1 MMESLRGGSSPQY
14 QYRLNNDSR
23 TTSKNNKKGNSCEV
37 FVGYLPHA
45 CDERQLFEL
54 FSQYH
59 HVEEA
64 RIMRNNDD
72 ETLLYGFVK
81 LASPQEV
88 NQAVKLLNE
97 TIFGGRRIK

>member
-1 MMESLRGGSSPQY
+1 MAVRGSSQ
-14 QYRLNNDSR
+14 QQLLHRLAHATQQPASATHHNSDS
-23 TTSKNNKKGNSCEV
+23 TCEV

-54 FSQYH
+54 FDQYH

-64 RIMRNNDD
+64 RIMRNNDH

-81 LASPQEV
+81 LRSPQEV
-88 NQAVKLLNE
+88 HQAVKLLNK
-97 TIFGGRRIK
+97 TVFGGRRIK